1 MGYDQEPQFQ
11 EATTGPVDEK
21 LAAAMQEFKLTKLQ
35 YSEE

>member
-11 EATTGPVDEK
+11 EATTEPVDET
-21 LAAAMQEFKLTKLQ
+21 LAAAVQEFKLTKHQ